1 MVGNLMN
8 GESNNENN
16 GYEKSKGLQIQKI
29 ALQSGDLNQ
38 IQSNSSFFFVKKD
51 QE

>member
-16 GYEKSKGLQIQKI
+16 GYEKSKAQIQKI

-38 IQSNSSFFFVKKD
+38 IQSNSSLFFAKKD